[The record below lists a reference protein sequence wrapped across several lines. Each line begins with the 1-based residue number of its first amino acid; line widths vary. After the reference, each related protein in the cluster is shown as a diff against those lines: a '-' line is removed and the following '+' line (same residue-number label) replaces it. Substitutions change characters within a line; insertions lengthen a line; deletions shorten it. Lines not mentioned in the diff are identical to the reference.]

1 MKHKLRLEG
10 RRNITYIE
18 TTVSFLIIASSV
30 VRVSKAYVELRFG
43 NNLEHPVYMPV
54 VTVHGK
60 FRCQLYLSYA
70 CKTTETKYFFS
81 MDCHILAKELHK
93 CIVNVEKKPHHMKHC
108 LWWRKKE
115 NKNKIYITKF
125 WQTRTLSFVSY
136 TRTPQLYICTAVVA
150 HWKIQNKRW
159 IRSAKKRYK
168 KDLTNKYYNQTKY
181 EFSEKKVT

>member
-1 MKHKLRLEG
+1 MSAKLTLNCDSAIIWNTLYTCLSWQSMGNFAANCIFRMHVRLLKQ
-10 RRNITYIE
+10 NI
-18 TTVSFLIIASSV
+18 
-30 VRVSKAYVELRFG
+30 
-43 NNLEHPVYMPV
+43 
-54 VTVHGK
+54 
-60 FRCQLYLSYA
+60 
-70 CKTTETKYFFS
+70 FFS

-93 CIVNVEKKPHHMKHC
+93 CIVNVEKNPSYEALFVVK
-108 LWWRKKE
+108 KKE

-125 WQTRTLSFVSY
+125 WQTRTLGFVSY